1 MSTDLFDLI
10 KTHGIVNQTC
20 NAYMYDDY
28 GEQAWVDIILFLS
41 TQQYTPAMITVILMS
56 KHMRWAYD
64 MRSTATCE
72 EFKRYFNRKADDG
85 RTGEFYIDV
94 FLEKEYGY
102 LKLEDV

>member
-1 MSTDLFDLI
+1 MNDLFDLI
-10 KTHGIVNQTC
+10 KTHEIVHKTC

-28 GEQAWVDIILFLS
+28 GEQAWTNIILFLRE
-41 TQQYTPAMITVILMS
+41 QQYTPEMITVILLS

-64 MRSTATCE
+64 MRSIATCE
-72 EFKRYFNRKADDG
+72 EFKRYFKRDAGNG
-85 RTGEFYIDV
+85 RNGEYHIDV